1 MGTEV
6 LRPQDC
12 LIGRIRVSSPPG
24 IFSRRRNYQGSYN
37 PNANT
42 NYYCNYNNINNN
54 YGSHHHNNSSV
65 SGGRAN
71 RKVVVRHERPDQRR
85 HQRAQSEPSVSR
97 KSFYDEHSTRMVRRP
112 SSDDLKVVRRSDNNN
127 CGENRATVE
136 KVTILRRGESLDSK
150 IKAAE
155 TGRLAPADMYAGS
168 GFAVS
173 PAPSSLPL
181 PSFSKKKQASIDD
194 SATRDIKRLLRLE
207 L

>member
-12 LIGRIRVSSPPG
+12 LIQRIRVSSPG
-24 IFSRRRNYQGSYN
+24 GLFSRRRNYYGSNN
-37 PNANT
+37 PNSYY
-42 NYYCNYNNINNN
+42 NYNYNISHHQNNINSN
-54 YGSHHHNNSSV
+54 V
-65 SGGRAN
+65 RTTN
-71 RKVVVRHERPDQRR
+71 RKPAFRHERPDQRR

-97 KSFYDEHSTRMVRRP
+97 RSVYDDNSSAKRS
-112 SSDDLKVVRRSDNNN
+112 SSDDSMKVS
-127 CGENRATVE
+127 
-136 KVTILRRGESLDSK
+136 ILRRGESLDSK
-150 IKAAE
+150 IKSSGSVDAGRFSPAA
-155 TGRLAPADMYAGS
+155 MYAGS

-181 PSFSKKKQASIDD
+181 PSFSKKKQTSIDD